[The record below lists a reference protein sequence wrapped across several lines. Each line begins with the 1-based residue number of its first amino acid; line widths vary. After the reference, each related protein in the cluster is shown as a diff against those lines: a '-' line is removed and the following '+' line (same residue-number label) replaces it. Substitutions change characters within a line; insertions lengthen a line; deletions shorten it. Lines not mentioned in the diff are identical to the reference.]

1 MKKITVFGSKH
12 WPGCQPVKEF
22 LSQNN
27 VEFLY
32 LDITEGMLNLKT
44 FLKYRDVRSEFD
56 EIRKSGRIG
65 LPCVMINKG
74 EEFLF
79 EQSEFETLINDK

>member
-1 MKKITVFGSKH
+1 M
-12 WPGCQPVKEF
+12 KEF

-27 VEFLY
+27 VKFVY
-32 LDITEGMLNLKT
+32 LDITDSMLNLKK
-44 FLKYRDVRSEFD
+44 FLKYRDARSEFE
-56 EIRKSGRIG
+56 EIRQSNRVG

-79 EQSEFETLINDK
+79 EQSQFEDLINK

>member
-1 MKKITVFGSKH
+1 M
-12 WPGCQPVKEF
+12 KEF

-32 LDITEGMLNLKT
+32 IDITDSMLNLKK
-44 FLKYRDVRSEFD
+44 FLKYRDNRLEFD
-56 EIRKSGRIG
+56 EIRKSGRVG

-74 EEFLF
+74 ERFIF
-79 EQSEFETLINDK
+79 DQSEIDELVGK

>member
-22 LSQNN
+22 LSKNN
-27 VEFLY
+27 VEFVY
-32 LDITEGMLNLKT
+32 LDITDSMLNLKK
-44 FLKYRDVRSEFD
+44 FLKFRDARSEFE
-56 EIRKSGRIG
+56 EIRQSNRVG

-79 EQSEFETLINDK
+79 EQNEIEALINK

>member
-27 VEFLY
+27 VKFVY
-32 LDITEGMLNLKT
+32 LDITDSMLNLKK
-44 FLKYRDVRSEFD
+44 FLKYRDARSEFE
-56 EIRKSGRIG
+56 EIRKSNRVG

-79 EQSEFETLINDK
+79 EQSQFEDLINK